1 MRERRDLWEQ
11 ANYDKN
17 TDKQNMEWKKYI
29 YMCGE
34 WFMFRN
40 IYNIK

>member
-1 MRERRDLWEQ
+1 MEQ

-29 YMCGE
+29 YIWGM
-34 WFMFRN
+34 
-40 IYNIK
+40 IYVKEYL

>member
-17 TDKQNMEWKKYI
+17 TDKANEW
-29 YMCGE
+29 
-34 WFMFRN
+34 
-40 IYNIK
+40 